1 MSQYPFFHGASPDSF
16 EKARVLRN
24 NTTEAEDELWRHIR
38 RRQLEGLRFR
48 RQHPVSNFIL
58 DFYCHEARLAI
69 ELDGP
74 IHNNPNQKSYDEERN
89 KVIESLGIRTIRFK
103 NEDIFKKLNESLR
116 IIGMEGKSRV
126 RAFIKSSPDG
136 EDLGG
141 VRL

>member
-1 MSQYPFFHGASPDSF
+1 MSQYSFFHGASPDSF
-16 EKARVLRN
+16 EKARALRN
-24 NTTEAEDELWRHIR
+24 NATEAENELWRHIR
-38 RRQLEGLRFR
+38 RKQLEGLRFR
-48 RQHPVSNFIL
+48 RQHPVSSFIL

-74 IHNNPNQKSYDEERN
+74 IHNNPDQKSYDEERN
-89 KVIESLGIRTIRFK
+89 KVIESLGIRTLRFK
-103 NEDIFKKLNESLR
+103 NEDIFKKLNETLR

-126 RAFIKSSPDG
+126 QAFIKSSPDG

>member
-1 MSQYPFFHGASPDSF
+1 M
-16 EKARVLRN
+16 RN

-38 RRQLEGLRFR
+38 RKQLEGLRFR

-74 IHNNPNQKSYDEERN
+74 IHNNPDQKSYDEERN
-89 KVIESLGIRTIRFK
+89 KVIESLGIRTLRFK
-103 NEDIFKKLNESLR
+103 NDEIFKKLNETLS
-116 IIGMEGKSRV
+116 IIGMEGKIRLQ
-126 RAFIKSSPDG
+126 AFTKSSPDG